1 MKTEQNEVLELEE
14 VWLRTLMLE
23 YNSKKMSKEKFEKE
37 LRRIHFEETG
47 EDINANITIIRPDEL
62 EELRD
67 RQSGYDGTA
76 IFFSNEKENIQQLYI
91 VSQGSQ
97 DLVDWLYNLFGI
109 YGGQDGSQYRD
120 TGKFLDES
128 LNEIKNRGL
137 IKSPL
142 EIMTIALAH
151 SLAENNNLNVRLVDG
166 KFDKLYG
173 VNGAQPDF
181 YQLAEIDKDF
191 LSELRRKFKL
201 KHNDNNAI
209 YSLPPEEV
217 KAFAEKYYQHRG
229 ENSFQLIS
237 LEILFMVPA
246 VKGTSLK
253 V

>member
-1 MKTEQNEVLELEE
+1 MKAEQNEVLELEE

-62 EELRD
+62 EGLRD
-67 RQSGYDGTA
+67 RDSGYDGTA

-97 DLVDWLYNLFGI
+97 DLVDWGYNLFGI
-109 YGGQDGSQYRD
+109 YAGQDGGQYED
-120 TGKFLDES
+120 TSEFLDES
-128 LNEIKNRGL
+128 LNEIINRGL
-137 IKSPL
+137 IKNPL
-142 EIMTIALAH
+142 ETMKIALAH
-151 SLAENNNLNVRLVDG
+151 SLAENNNLNARLVDG

-181 YQLAEIDKDF
+181 YQLAEIDEKF
-191 LSELRRKFKL
+191 WWELTTEFNLKF
-201 KHNDNNAI
+201 DDYNAI

-237 LEILFMVPA
+237 
-246 VKGTSLK
+246 
-253 V
+253 